1 MKRLGDVIAGNQ
13 TLASNTSSDAEAD
26 LPVEREPPQ
35 CALCNDGGFVRLDR
49 EVGDPEF
56 GAVVP
61 CACARRR
68 GEFDQSDRLQRYANL
83 GPLVEFT
90 FEFLR
95 GDGAA
100 GLSEAIE
107 TAQAFARREVVEL
120 VGAPATPDLAPGW
133 LVVWGGVG
141 GTKTAL
147 GAAMANERIAR
158 GEAALYFVV
167 PDLLDHLRA
176 AYGKDADMPF
186 PLLFEKVRSAPFL
199 ILDDIDAA
207 NLTPWAEEKLFQL
220 LNYRESTGLPT
231 AVLSG
236 QDPESL
242 PGALA
247 ALLRRFAGPHVIA
260 LPTSAAGSAAAGQDE
275 PRGQYKQ
282 IGGMGRSGLDRYDFE
297 GFRVEGYGLSDDEAE
312 NLALVRAVCRDW
324 AAAPKGW
331 MTLVGETGTGKTH
344 LAAATARLRLEEGDT
359 VFFAVVPDLLD
370 HLRRTYNPNESASF
384 DDVFDDLRAADLLVL
399 DDLGAHSTTAW
410 AQEKLYQL
418 FSYRYLQA
426 KPTVIT
432 TNLNPEELDPRLASR
447 LLDHEIGQVYRLD
460 TRDHRTGTRAPTAAP
475 ARRRDSG
482 RKPTKW
488 DTPRW

>member
-1 MKRLGDVIAGNQ
+1 LGEVIAGDQ
-13 TLASNTSSDAEAD
+13 TLGSNTSSDAEAD
-26 LPVEREPPQ
+26 LPVEREPPE

-49 EVGDPEF
+49 DVGDPEF

-61 CACARRR
+61 CVCARRR
-68 GEFDQSDRLQRYANL
+68 GQSGESDRLQRYSNL
-83 GPLVEFT
+83 GPLIDFT
-90 FEFLR
+90 FAFLR
-95 GDGAA
+95 GGDGADLA
-100 GLSEAIE
+100 EALD
-107 TAQAFARREVVEL
+107 TAQRFARREVVEADGVQL
-120 VGAPATPDLAPGW
+120 TSVHLPSW
-133 LVVWGGVG
+133 LVIWGGVA

-147 GAAMANERIAR
+147 GAAMANDRIAR

-220 LNYRESTGLPT
+220 LNHRESVALPT
-231 AVLSG
+231 VVLSG
-236 QDPESL
+236 AEPELL
-242 PGALA
+242 PGPLA
-247 ALLRRFAGPHVIA
+247 TLLRRFAGAHVIA
-260 LPTSAAGSAAAGQDE
+260 LPTLMAEPGAADSTQ
-275 PRGQYKQ
+275 GQYKQ
-282 IGGMGRSGLDRYDFE
+282 IGGLQRSGLERYDFD
-297 GFRVEGYGLSDDEAE
+297 GFRVEGYGLTHDEAE
-312 NLALVRAVCRDW
+312 NLALVRAVCREW
-324 AAAPKGW
+324 ASSPKGW

-344 LAAATARLRLEEGDT
+344 LAAAIAGTRLDAGDK
-359 VFFAVVPDLLD
+359 VYFAVVPDLLD

-432 TNLNPEELDPRLASR
+432 MNLNPEELDPRLASR

-460 TRDHRTGTRAPTAAP
+460 TRDHRTGTRATAKTE
-475 ARRRDSG
+475 RRDPG
-482 RKPTKW
+482 RKPSKW
-488 DTPRW
+488 DSPRW